1 VRARRQPPTV
11 RREQIGEVAMRAM
24 KTDRTRIATTKAIA
38 KAAGISEGAL
48 PTHVATRGD
57 VLALMLAKIRASL
70 LESAR
75 DADTRVNAVDQLE
88 AIFRAYIRLVEGNP
102 GAPRLLRSDEIHRP
116 PLRLQMRIDY
126 EGFLEWIQQ
135 LIAEGIRAQC
145 IRNDLDPRLLAL
157 VLAGLLEAL
166 TTRWLLSDC
175 AFSLEKTAEAA
186 WHSFRVLVAAGAGD
200 AGGPEGRRPQ
210 VVK

>member
-1 VRARRQPPTV
+1 
-11 RREQIGEVAMRAM
+11 MRAM
-24 KTDRTRIATTKAIA
+24 KTDGTRIATTKAIA
-38 KAAGISEGAL
+38 KVVSISEGAL

-70 LESAR
+70 LEGTHG
-75 DADTRVNAVDQLE
+75 ADNRAGAVDQLE
-88 AIFRAYIRLVEGNP
+88 AFFRAYIRLVEGHP
-102 GAPRLLRSDEIHRP
+102 GIPRLLRSDEILRA
-116 PLRLQMRIDY
+116 PLRLRARIDY

-135 LIAEGIRAQC
+135 LIAEGIRAQS

-157 VLAGLLEAL
+157 MLTGMVEGL

-186 WHSFRVLVAAGAGD
+186 WHGFRVLIALGAG
-200 AGGPEGRRPQ
+200 GGGGAEGRKPQ

>member
-1 VRARRQPPTV
+1 
-11 RREQIGEVAMRAM
+11 MRAM
-24 KTDRTRIATTKAIA
+24 KTEGTRIATTKAIA

-48 PTHVATRGD
+48 HIHVATRAD
-57 VLALMLAKIRASL
+57 VLAVMLAKIRTNL

-75 DADTRVNAVDQLE
+75 DADNRAGVVDQLE
-88 AIFRAYIRLVEGNP
+88 ALFRAYIRLVEAHP
-102 GAPRLLRSDEIHRP
+102 GIPRLLRSDEIHRP
-116 PLRLQMRIDY
+116 PLRLQMRTDY

-135 LIAEGIRAQC
+135 LISEGIRAQS

-157 VLAGLLEAL
+157 MLAGMVEGL

-175 AFSLEKTAEAA
+175 AFSLEKAAEAA
-186 WHSFRVLVAAGAGD
+186 WQRFRILIVPSAGD
-200 AGGPEGRRPQ
+200 AGGAEGRKPQ